1 MLVSAGVNIGVYHLT
16 IDRRQTEVR
25 DLGEH
30 ESPLGLPDSMAEPGV
45 FNPQKV
51 RTEAVPQTNSSGLLR
66 DAVTSIPHI
75 EGVRTISTRQKRRIG
90 AAEWIRT
97 TTLLLAPAPQ
107 AGASAS
113 SATAARGLGNYKRA
127 AWKMKGDD
135 ISCGEVGRR
144 APRL

>member
-75 EGVRTISTRQKRRIG
+75 EGVRTISSEVAFPLVREQRVCVKLWVCLR
-90 AAEWIRT
+90 
-97 TTLLLAPAPQ
+97 
-107 AGASAS
+107 S
-113 SATAARGLGNYKRA
+113 SRA
-127 AWKMKGDD
+127 D
-135 ISCGEVGRR
+135 SLE
-144 APRL
+144 